1 MSESGELSLSAVR
14 HKRAQN
20 RAALTPEPPRRQPRG
35 FCRAAPASSPPP
47 QPQAAPTP
55 KRFRLPVDPWRLLM
69 ALKHRGHWM
78 IWTVGLAAALGLFLG
93 YVFSSSNARVTLI
106 SQDAAAPFAAGPEG
120 GDYQPRELAA
130 QTLVNLMGSPELLRR
145 VAAKAQPAVSEAS
158 LKRRVHVAPVPN
170 TELVALNISGRHREA
185 LATLA
190 NLYAAEAV
198 QLSKELQTADS
209 TRLNQFCR
217 EKLAALDHEL
227 QQAGAELVKF
237 QSGAR
242 LIDPDAEKQAYVRQL
257 GEILS
262 RADNA
267 RIEAELVALQV
278 VALRQELAQQHPV
291 AQKLQAARNRLTDL
305 RGRMTEAHPSVQS
318 QLLEIA
324 ELEKQMA
331 GSDTNALSA
340 AKFSEN
346 PVASTLYLRLMELQ
360 TRQVTLHR
368 ELQELKQL
376 QDSVQDR
383 VAGVSAQGLRYA
395 NLKAQIEGL
404 QRSRTL
410 LATRQRE
417 AQLHVDNAQGYYRV
431 FAAATPDAIDTM
443 GRWHAGILAALAGL
457 VIGVLGAG
465 LAIIGLE
472 VADCRLKTAADVER
486 VTRLPVLAR
495 LGDLN
500 TMSAAEKDAWAFRTW
515 TAISGQLNSSPN
527 QGMVCGFVSSTHGEG
542 RSTWIQLLV
551 DAANQRGL
559 RVLTV
564 TAHSSASDA
573 PPQSE
578 VTMGQRVADSAS
590 PVATEQ
596 GELQLQMHTKPAH
609 TSVLPTTAARHVA
622 DSESPLT
629 AHIALPGWAGN
640 LEHRKQWQNALAQW
654 RAVDNLV
661 LFVELPPASV
671 PEAVMLAESLPQ
683 IIWLADSGKPH
694 SRLTRQ
700 QLETL
705 RHAQCRLVGA
715 VLNHEP
721 KPVFEL

>member
-20 RAALTPEPPRRQPRG
+20 QAALSPERRLRQSRG
-35 FCRAAPASSPPP
+35 FCSPPP
-47 QPQAAPTP
+47 SSAPAAEPWSAP
-55 KRFRLPVDPWRLLM
+55 ARKQFRLPVDPWRIFLALKRGGHGMLWSAVLM
-69 ALKHRGHWM
+69 A
-78 IWTVGLAAALGLFLG
+78 VLGLCLG
-93 YVFSSSNARVTLI
+93 YFSSNYSARVTLI
-106 SQDAAAPFAAGPEG
+106 SRDASAPFAAGTEG
-120 GDYQPRELAA
+120 AAYQPRELAA
-130 QTLVNLMGSPELLRR
+130 QTLVNLMVSPELVRR
-145 VAAKAQPAVSEAS
+145 VAAKAQPAVSEAG
-158 LKRRVHVAPVPN
+158 LRRRVQVEVVPN
-170 TELVALNISGRHREA
+170 TELVALNISGRQREA
-185 LATLA
+185 LAALA

-209 TRLNQFCR
+209 ARLNQFCR
-217 EKLAALDHEL
+217 EKLAALDQEL

-237 QSGAR
+237 QTDAR

-262 RADNA
+262 RLDNA

-278 VALRQELAQQHPV
+278 VALRQELALQHPV
-291 AQKLQAARNRLTDL
+291 AQKLQAARNKLTDL
-305 RGRMTEAHPSVQS
+305 RGRMTEAHPSVRS

-331 GSDTNALSA
+331 ASDSNALSA

-360 TRQVTLHR
+360 TRQVTLQK

-376 QDSVQDR
+376 QESVQDR

-443 GRWHAGILAALAGL
+443 GRWYAGILMALAGL

-465 LAIIGLE
+465 LAIISRE
-472 VADCRLKTAADVER
+472 VADCRLKTVADVER
-486 VTRLPVLAR
+486 VTGLPVLAK
-495 LGDLN
+495 LGDLD
-500 TMSAAEKDAWAFRTW
+500 TMSEAEKDAWAFRAW

-542 RSTWIQLLV
+542 RSTWIQLLAN
-551 DAANQRGL
+551 AANQRGL

-564 TAHSSASDA
+564 AAHSSVSDA
-573 PPQSE
+573 APQPE
-578 VTMGQRVADSAS
+578 VAMGQRISDSAS
-590 PVATEQ
+590 PVEADQ
-596 GELQLQMHTKPAH
+596 VELQLQMQTEPANN
-609 TSVLPTTAARHVA
+609 SIPATTAARQVA
-622 DSESPLT
+622 DSDAPLT

-640 LEHRKQWQNALAQW
+640 LERRKQWQNALAQW

-694 SRLTRQ
+694 PRLTRQ

>member
-1 MSESGELSLSAVR
+1 MSESVELSLSAVR

-20 RAALTPEPPRRQPRG
+20 QAGLTPERPRRQPRG
-35 FCRAAPASSPPP
+35 FCGVSTPSSPPP
-47 QPQAAPTP
+47 QPQAAPVP
-55 KRFRLPVDPWRLLM
+55 RRFRLPVDPWRLLL
-69 ALKHRGHWM
+69 ALKCRGRWM
-78 IWTVGLAAALGLFLG
+78 LWSAGLAAALGLFLG
-93 YVFSSSNARVTLI
+93 YVLSSLNARVTLI
-106 SQDAAAPFAAGPEG
+106 SRDAAGPFAAGPEG

-145 VAAKAQPAVSEAS
+145 VATKAQPAVSEAS

-170 TELVALNISGRHREA
+170 TELVALNISGRQRKA
-185 LATLA
+185 LAALA

-217 EKLAALDHEL
+217 EKLTVLDQEL

-237 QSGAR
+237 QAGAR

-257 GEILS
+257 GEVLA
-262 RADNA
+262 RADNV
-267 RIEAELVALQV
+267 RIEGELVALQV

-318 QLLEIA
+318 QLMEIA

-331 GSDTNALSA
+331 ASDTNTLSA

-360 TRQVTLHR
+360 TRQVTLQK

-376 QDSVQDR
+376 QESVQDR

-404 QRSRTL
+404 QRSRTS

-465 LAIIGLE
+465 LAIIGREL
-472 VADCRLKTAADVER
+472 ADRRLRTAAEVER
-486 VTRLPVLAR
+486 VTGLPVLAQ

-500 TMSAAEKDAWAFRTW
+500 TMSVAEQEAWAFRAW
-515 TAISGQLNSSPN
+515 TALSGQLNSSPN
-527 QGMVCGFVSSTHGEG
+527 RGMVCGFVSSTHGEG
-542 RSTWIQLLV
+542 RSTWIQLLTN
-551 DAANQRGL
+551 AANQRGL

-564 TAHSSASDA
+564 AARSSASETS
-573 PPQSE
+573 PQPDVAVAE
-578 VTMGQRVADSAS
+578 RVANSAGS
-590 PVATEQ
+590 VEADQ
-596 GELQLQMHTKPAH
+596 GELQLQMHTEVATAPM
-609 TSVLPTTAARHVA
+609 LPTSAARQIA
-622 DSESPLT
+622 ESDAPLS

-640 LEHRKQWQNALAQW
+640 LERRKQWQNALAQW
-654 RAVDNLV
+654 RAEDNLV

-671 PEAVMLAESLPQ
+671 PEAVILAESLPQ

-705 RHAQCRLVGA
+705 RHARCRLVGA

-721 KPVFEL
+721 KSVFEL